1 LLLVSLCKRRV
12 LFSSLK
18 KKSKIQ
24 QIPKLLLLFLQSNP
38 KKEIN
43 LSNYLSLCENVGK
56 NSFNK
61 SLWK

>member
-38 KKEIN
+38 KKLMRECRKK
-43 LSNYLSLCENVGK
+43 LL
-56 NSFNK
+56 
-61 SLWK
+61 